1 MLILDKKKD
10 IETLISMGATRQFIL
25 KVFFL
30 EGVFINLLGGIIGI
44 SVGLLIAWLQLT
56 FHFVTLDNSVI
67 TYWPVSDPFFRCF
80 DGFWNCGFNWNWVVL
95 YSG

>member
-1 MLILDKKKD
+1 
-10 IETLISMGATRQFIL
+10 MGATRQFIL

-44 SVGLLIAWLQLT
+44 SIGLLIAWLQLT

-67 TYWPVSDPFFRCF
+67 PYWPVSIHFSDVVMVF
-80 DGFWNCGFNWNWVVL
+80 GTVVL
-95 YSG
+95 IGIGSSYIPVSYLIKRHFKKQFN